1 MKSGWLLLAGGLI
14 VACSS
19 GGGGSGGASGSCTS
33 DCDARA
39 IVEGGQVNAVAIAVA
54 KDNVYWGSE
63 PQGGHPNVLRRV
75 APAGGPVSDVLTDNA
90 GLLKIGSN
98 GAAVF
103 AQKDG
108 ALVRLDAGTSSSVVL
123 VAKPGGSSIDSIAAN
138 ATFVYWSN
146 GTDILRVPVAGGAP
160 ETIYSTVRAN
170 NIAID
175 DQYVYFSESINNSL
189 QAVAIDGPAQRTPR
203 TLAAQHDGMKY
214 AVWNGTAYFASQRD
228 KTIKSV
234 PVTGGEPTL
243 LAQTDAE
250 PLVLAVDGSGIF
262 YGTQEGLSRVSL
274 AGGAS
279 AHVGPVDAQSHMVT
293 DIAFDDTYVYWIDYS
308 YQAIRRVAK

>member
-1 MKSGWLLLAGGLI
+1 MKTGWLLVAGGLA
-14 VACSS
+14 VACS
-19 GGGGSGGASGSCTS
+19 GGGASSGGSGTCTS

-39 IVEGGQVNAVAIAVA
+39 IVEGGQVNALTIAVA

-63 PQGGHPNVLRRV
+63 PQGGRPNVLRRV
-75 APAGGPVSDVLTDNA
+75 APAGGPVSDVLTDNG
-90 GLLKIGSN
+90 GLLRIGSN

-108 ALVRLDAGTSSSVVL
+108 ALVRLDAGATSSVVL
-123 VAKPGGSSIDSIAAN
+123 VAKPGGSSIDSVAAN
-138 ATFVYWSN
+138 STHVYWST
-146 GTDILRVPVAGGAP
+146 GSDILRVPVAGGAP
-160 ETIYSTVRAN
+160 ETIYSAVRAQ
-170 NIAID
+170 NIVID

-189 QAVAIDGPAQRTPR
+189 QAVAIDGAPSRTPR
-203 TLAAQHDGMKY
+203 TLAAQHDEMKF

-243 LAQTDAE
+243 VAQTDNG
-250 PLVLAVDGSGIF
+250 PLVIAVDGTGIY
-262 YGTQEGLSRVSL
+262 YGTQEGLSRLSP
-274 AGGAS
+274 AGGS
-279 AHVGPVDAQSHMVT
+279 TPVGPADGQSHMVT

-308 YQAIRRVAK
+308 YQAIRRAAR